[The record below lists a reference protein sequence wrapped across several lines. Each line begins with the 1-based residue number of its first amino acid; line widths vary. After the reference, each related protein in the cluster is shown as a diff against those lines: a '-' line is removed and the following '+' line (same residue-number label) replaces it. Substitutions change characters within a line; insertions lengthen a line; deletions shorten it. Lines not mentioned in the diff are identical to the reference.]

1 MEGRSG
7 IPRISIG
14 FSSDLITED
23 SLDENLALRRNS
35 KFLSTDSGSLIKGVV
50 FTTGPFLT
58 LKSRVMAISGIEL
71 FCDAKIEGDSCSSD
85 SGKRQNDDCFT
96 GRPFISLFLEGGIK
110 CSGKSSGRS

>member
-1 MEGRSG
+1 MTFIFFLSKRQFLPPKKIPNKKKSG
-7 IPRISIG
+7 
-14 FSSDLITED
+14 FAKTW
-23 SLDENLALRRNS
+23 DEHLRNS

-96 GRPFISLFLEGGIK
+96 GRPFISLEKETL
-110 CSGKSSGRS
+110 

>member
-1 MEGRSG
+1 MKCQYDIYYRKDNFTPQKITNKKKSG
-7 IPRISIG
+7 
-14 FSSDLITED
+14 FAKTC
-23 SLDENLALRRNS
+23 DEHLRNS

-96 GRPFISLFLEGGIK
+96 GRPFISLEKETL
-110 CSGKSSGRS
+110 

>member
-1 MEGRSG
+1 MKCQNDIYFLWNRQ
-7 IPRISIG
+7 
-14 FSSDLITED
+14 FSSPKKIT
-23 SLDENLALRRNS
+23 SKKKKSGFAKTCDEHVRNS

-96 GRPFISLFLEGGIK
+96 GRPFISLEKETL
-110 CSGKSSGRS
+110 

>member
-1 MEGRSG
+1 MKCQYDIYFFIEETIFSPKK
-7 IPRISIG
+7 IPNKKIR
-14 FSSDLITED
+14 TRKRC
-23 SLDENLALRRNS
+23 DEHVRNS

-96 GRPFISLFLEGGIK
+96 GRPFISLEKETL
-110 CSGKSSGRS
+110 